1 MWKETFYPGS
11 KPLKSKETRSHL
23 GRFLTSCS
31 CLPPAELPKQSSLC
45 GGVSKDSLLRQIE
58 MRCLDRLNSGVLR
71 LSSCLGGK
79 EDIQGGLRCMQSD
92 EMPSN
97 SLKLNICPRNGLR
110 GVRFW
115 AQLFDSF
122 FLFKGDS
129 CRVWLLLE
137 HRLRNW
143 RPCHSAV
150 LPCWVALGPYIPL
163 GASVHMCCD
172 ICSIRSY
179 PMAFVVSLQF

>member
-1 MWKETFYPGS
+1 MLLPSPPPSFPNSPPCVVECLRIP
-11 KPLKSKETRSHL
+11 
-23 GRFLTSCS
+23 CS
-31 CLPPAELPKQSSLC
+31 DK
-45 GGVSKDSLLRQIE
+45 LR
-58 MRCLDRLNSGVLR
+58 CAANSGVLR

-79 EDIQGGLRCMQSD
+79 EDIQGGLRCIQSD

-122 FLFKGDS
+122 FLLKGDS

-137 HRLRNW
+137 HGLRNW
-143 RPCHSAV
+143 RPCPSAV

-172 ICSIRSY
+172 ICAIQSY